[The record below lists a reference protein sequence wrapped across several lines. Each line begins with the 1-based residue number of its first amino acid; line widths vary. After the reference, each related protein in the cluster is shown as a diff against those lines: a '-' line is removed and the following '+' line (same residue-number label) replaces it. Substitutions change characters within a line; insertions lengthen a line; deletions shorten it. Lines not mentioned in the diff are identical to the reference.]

1 MAGFNGFP
9 GGGMNGNMAQIIK
22 QAQKMQ
28 EDMKRKQQE
37 IEEKE
42 YEASSAGGAVKV
54 LLSGKKEIKKIEI
67 SKDIIDPEDSETL
80 EDSILVAVNEAYKS
94 LFEDEQKMMGSAVGN
109 IKLPF

>member
-1 MAGFNGFP
+1 MQAIIKIPISTGKTFSIKS
-9 GGGMNGNMAQIIK
+9 NMAQIIK

-54 LLSGKKEIKKIEI
+54 LLSGKKEIKKI
-67 SKDIIDPEDSETL
+67 
-80 EDSILVAVNEAYKS
+80 
-94 LFEDEQKMMGSAVGN
+94 
-109 IKLPF
+109 